1 MWGTGEVLKCFTWL
15 RATTLYRITKFHFLP
30 FQTDEL
36 VWKRWSFIGL
46 PPIFWEYLTHCY
58 FKEWLS
64 NRGGRYTKA
73 SGLNTEEYPRLLCAE
88 SFLHFMF
95 VVCKCN
101 LHIETAK
108 RYKLRKGRGGQ
119 SEAKWVQKAAFKLLT
134 CPFLAIAVT
143 KVLHRGSLGR
153 AQTFYYPSF
162 CGFLPLIPQSH
173 TPVLPNLETLLT
185 RDPSDTA
192 SFIPALHSL
201 SSTRKASDGAASL
214 FTQHM
219 RIWVPEG
226 S

>member
-1 MWGTGEVLKCFTWL
+1 MWL
-15 RATTLYRITKFHFLP
+15 RATTLYRITKFHFLH

-36 VWKRWSFIGL
+36 VWKCWSFVGL
-46 PPIFWEYLTHCY
+46 SPIFWEYLSHHY

-64 NRGGRYTKA
+64 NGGGRYTKA
-73 SGLNTEEYPRLLCAE
+73 SGLNTEEYPKLLCTE
-88 SFLHFMF
+88 SSLHFMF

-108 RYKLRKGRGGQ
+108 RYKLRKGRDGQ
-119 SEAKWVQKAAFKLLT
+119 PEAKWVQKAAFKLLTT

-143 KVLHRGSLGR
+143 KVLHRRSLWR
-153 AQTFYYPSF
+153 VQTFYYPSF

-173 TPVLPNLETLLT
+173 TERGAVLPNLESLLT

-201 SSTRKASDGAASL
+201 SFTRKASDGAAAL